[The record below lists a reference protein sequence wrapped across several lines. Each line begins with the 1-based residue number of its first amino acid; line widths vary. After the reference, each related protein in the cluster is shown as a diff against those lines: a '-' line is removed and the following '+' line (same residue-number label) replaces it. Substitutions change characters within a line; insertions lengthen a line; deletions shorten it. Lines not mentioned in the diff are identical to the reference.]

1 MGITFKENC
10 PDIRNSKVIDIIKE
24 FKDYD
29 LNVDVYD
36 PIADKIEVKNNMN
49 EIPLGK
55 QLKYALQ
62 EKEALKEDVKEWFNL
77 TVEQQRQ
84 LSMDFARATAEV
96 LELQYKLA
104 EEVSIKQMIEQ
115 EEERM
120 LAEEDLLR
128 QQEWMNAMDV
138 AYEQG
143 IYK

>member
-1 MGITFKENC
+1 
-10 PDIRNSKVIDIIKE
+10 
-24 FKDYD
+24 
-29 LNVDVYD
+29 
-36 PIADKIEVKNNMN
+36 MN

-77 TVEQQRQ
+77 TVEQQER
-84 LSMDFARATAEV
+84 LSEDIARATAEV
-96 LELQYKLA
+96 LALEYKLA
-104 EEVSIKQMIEQ
+104 EAVSIKQMIEQ

-120 LAEEDLLR
+120 LAEEELLR

-138 AYEQG
+138 AYEEG

>member
-1 MGITFKENC
+1 
-10 PDIRNSKVIDIIKE
+10 
-24 FKDYD
+24 
-29 LNVDVYD
+29 
-36 PIADKIEVKNNMN
+36 MN

-104 EEVSIKQMIEQ
+104 EEVSIQQMIEQ
-115 EEERM
+115 EEERL
-120 LAEEDLLR
+120 LAEEELLR

-138 AYEQG
+138 AYEEN
-143 IYK
+143 YF

>member
-1 MGITFKENC
+1 MT
-10 PDIRNSKVIDIIKE
+10 
-24 FKDYD
+24 Y
-29 LNVDVYD
+29 
-36 PIADKIEVKNNMN
+36 

-77 TVEQQRQ
+77 TVEQQER
-84 LSMDFARATAEV
+84 LSEDIARATAEV
-96 LELQYKLA
+96 SALEYKLA
-104 EEVSIKQMIEQ
+104 EEVSIQKMIEQ

-120 LAEEDLLR
+120 LAEEELLR

>member
-1 MGITFKENC
+1 
-10 PDIRNSKVIDIIKE
+10 
-24 FKDYD
+24 
-29 LNVDVYD
+29 
-36 PIADKIEVKNNMN
+36 MN

-77 TVEQQRQ
+77 TVEQQER
-84 LSMDFARATAEV
+84 LREDIASATAEV
-96 LELQYKLA
+96 FALEYNLA

-120 LAEEDLLR
+120 LAEEELLR

-138 AYEQG
+138 AYEEG